1 LIGWPVG
8 RGGAIAGAAGG
19 ACKVDAADGSWI
31 DAGAAGRTLGGQY
44 RRLLKMAN
52 DAAPKATAT
61 GVVRPAAGT
70 DQLSVAFF
78 AGRAVRE

>member
-1 LIGWPVG
+1 
-8 RGGAIAGAAGG
+8 
-19 ACKVDAADGSWI
+19 
-31 DAGAAGRTLGGQY
+31 
-44 RRLLKMAN
+44 LLKMAN
-52 DAAPKATAT
+52 DAASKATAT